1 MRSKILI
8 ILVTLI
14 VIVFQGYSQ
23 RYGESDDFSYA
34 LKLYNE
40 GFYDIAAQQF
50 NIFVTRYPNS
60 ERVPEAKY
68 YLGLSLYNAKDFE
81 NARIEFQS
89 MAVSFP
95 EHSRAPEAW
104 QKVGESYQ
112 EQDKLEEAARAF
124 ETVKILYPKDPNA
137 PFSLF
142 QAAQIYFNINK
153 YEKAELTLK
162 DFLDRYPDSDNY
174 PNGRLLYANLLL
186 KKQDFDQAYN
196 EYEKVLKSGADNEVL
211 AATHMGLGELYAG
224 LGQFERA
231 KQQYQTI
238 LNQYATSSSSFNA
251 IQHYSEILAITE
263 DYQTAVRV
271 INENVSRYRNQLQK
285 TSLNLILTGIYL
297 LQEDYYSGRKTLE
310 TISTTGLPDSLQLMV
325 HFYLGHC
332 HFGEKNFQKSIN
344 QFENV
349 LEYKGKNTSYG
360 DYRASAMKYVGLAYL
375 NLNHF
380 DQGISYLM
388 DYINNY
394 PEKAANENIYSI
406 IFYSN
411 LRENKFTDAERT
423 YQEILIKQPDYPFR
437 DELLYSKSKKYFHH
451 KKYQLAYQGFHDF
464 IRDYSCSTKYDSASM
479 YYSIIQ
485 ENFLVDQEVGVH
497 KLTSLIYELLADYPK
512 QKLILE
518 LAKIYLFQLKD
529 LDAAIQVAESIIQ
542 SSKDSTALGEAYHI
556 LAESYRRKGQIK
568 KFNRMGNDNEKLRLQ
583 QAFKNAMAFVK
594 SVEFPD
600 SLAFTFL
607 SETAGIASEGIPID
621 KKIQFW
627 VLFKS
632 NYPESKFIENAGIL
646 LAELY
651 RNAGQTERALQE
663 FAELRSAKSIN
674 IAGNAYYQMGK
685 IYYEQNDMKQTANVL
700 KEFLLNI
707 KEHPMRANAFGLL
720 AKNSE
725 KQGNYEEAAQFWAR
739 LRREYNYSPAAIA
752 AKNQIPEVFLIARE
766 YQAVIDYT
774 EEYTKYNICRD
785 LVLRKV
791 SEIPELDFFFYNGKA
806 HYHLKDFVSARR
818 TLLNY
823 LYNERNGKYHDEA
836 LFLLAEIALE
846 EDDPEGALL
855 HLQVITRNESSS
867 FYLQATAQIADIY
880 FDQKKYAEAQ
890 PLYNI
895 LITRISSEQ
904 TVQFKVSEMICLINQ
919 GALKQYSSKLSD
931 FKNQH
936 RKDANFNNHLAH
948 LDFELGKYYFQNKN
962 YDAGIKKFENVIK
975 NYPKSDYADDA
986 EYYLGLT
993 YATLNKVD
1001 KAMDIL
1007 SRFAE
1012 KYPNSIL
1019 KSNIYVTL
1027 GGLYY
1032 RAEKRELAVG
1042 AFQKAVETAKEPEAR
1057 KVALSNIISLYRD
1070 LGLWDGV
1077 LTQARMYVEEFSNAE
1092 DVVDK
1097 KIIMGNAM
1105 INLNRY
1111 SEAIDH
1117 LTNLKFEANS
1127 EQEPE
1132 IQFYIGEAYFN
1143 AGQYESAIRE
1153 FVKIPLLSKQTK
1165 LQWEASALYYSGQAY
1180 EKMGK
1185 KEDAIRMYQEIVER
1199 PGILAELKREAQKRI
1214 EQLRRSD

>member
-1 MRSKILI
+1 MNTKIFI
-8 ILVTLI
+8 ILMTLT
-14 VIVFQGYSQ
+14 VIVFQGYAQ

-50 NIFVTRYPNS
+50 NIFVNRYPNS

-95 EHSRAPEAW
+95 EHTRAPEAW

-112 EQDKLEEAARAF
+112 QQDKLEEAARAF

-142 QAAQIYFNINK
+142 QAAQIYFDISK

-174 PNGRLLYANLLL
+174 PSGRLLYANLLL
-186 KKQDFDQAYN
+186 KKKDFDQAYK
-196 EYEKVLKSGADNEVL
+196 EYEKVLNSGADIEVL
-211 AATHMGLGELYAG
+211 AATHLGLGELNAE

-231 KQQYQTI
+231 KQQYQI
-238 LNQYATSSSSFNA
+238 VLNKYPTSSSSFNV
-251 IQHYSEILAITE
+251 ILRYSEILAITE

-271 INENVSRYRNQLQK
+271 INENVSRYRSQLQK
-285 TSLNLILTGIYL
+285 TYLNLVLTGIYL

-310 TISTTGLPDSLQLMV
+310 TLSTTGLPDSLQLMV

-332 HFGEKNFQKSIN
+332 YFGEKNFQKSMD
-344 QFENV
+344 QFKNILENK
-349 LEYKGKNTSYG
+349 EKNISYN
-360 DYRASAMKYVGLAYL
+360 DYQASAVKYIGLAYL
-375 NLNHF
+375 NLDQS
-380 DQGISYLM
+380 DQGISYLL
-388 DYINNY
+388 DYINTY
-394 PEKAANENIYSI
+394 PEKATNENIYSL

-411 LRENKFTDAERT
+411 LRESKFTEAERS
-423 YQEILIKQPDYPFR
+423 YQEISTKQPDYPYR
-437 DELLYSKSKKYFHH
+437 DELLYAKSKKYFHH
-451 KKYQLAYQGFHDF
+451 KRYQLAYQGFQDF
-464 IRDYSCSTKYDSASM
+464 MRDYSCSTKYDSVSM

-485 ENFLVDQEVGVH
+485 ENFLVDQEVGLH
-497 KLTSLIYELLADYPK
+497 RLASLMYELLAEQPK
-512 QKLILE
+512 EELILE

-529 LDAAIQVAESIIQ
+529 LDAAIRVSESIIQ
-542 SSKDSTALGEAYHI
+542 SSRDSTALGEAYHI
-556 LAESYRRKGQIK
+556 LAESYRREGQIK
-568 KFNRMGNDNEKLRLQ
+568 RFNGMSDDIERLRLQ
-583 QAFKNAMAFVK
+583 QSLKNAMVFVK

-600 SLAFTFL
+600 SLAFAFL
-607 SETAGIASEGIPID
+607 NETAGIASEEISLD

-627 VLFKS
+627 TLFKS
-632 NYPESKFIENAGIL
+632 NYPESKFTENAGIL

-651 RNAGQTERALQE
+651 HNTGQTERALKE
-663 FAELRSAKSIN
+663 LAELRSAKSSD

-685 IYYEQNDMKQTANVL
+685 IYYEQNDMKRAADVL

-707 KEHPMRANAFGLL
+707 QEHPMRANAFGLL

-752 AKNQIPEVFLIARE
+752 AKNQIPEVFLIAKE

-774 EEYTKYNICRD
+774 EEYTKYNISKD

-823 LYNERNGKYHDEA
+823 LYNKRNGKYHDET
-836 LFLLAEIALE
+836 LFLLADMSLE
-846 EDDPEGALL
+846 EGDPEGALL
-855 HLQVITRNESSS
+855 HLQVITRNEKSS
-867 FYLQATAQIADIY
+867 FYLQATARIADIY
-880 FDQKKYAEAQ
+880 FNQKKYAEAQ
-890 PLYNI
+890 PSYNV
-895 LITRISSEQ
+895 LIARLSAEQ
-904 TVQFKVSEMICLINQ
+904 TIQFKVKEMICLINQ
-919 GALKQYSSKLSD
+919 GSLKQYSSKLSD
-931 FKNQH
+931 FKNLH
-936 RKDANFNNHLAH
+936 RKDANFNNHLAN

-962 YDAGIKKFENVIK
+962 YDAGVNKFENVIK

-1012 KYPNSIL
+1012 KYPNSPL

-1042 AFQKAVETAKEPEAR
+1042 AFQKAVETAKDPEAR
-1057 KVALSNIISLYRD
+1057 KVALTNIISLYRD

-1077 LTQARMYVEEFSNAE
+1077 LTQARMYVEEFPHA
-1092 DVVDK
+1092 DDLVDK

-1111 SEAIDH
+1111 SEAIEH

-1185 KEDAIRMYQEIVER
+1185 KEDAIRMYQEIVDR
-1199 PGILAELKREAQKRI
+1199 PGILVELKREAQKRI
-1214 EQLRRSD
+1214 EQLRSSG